1 MIAIFKGEDMI
12 IEIANDAIIKTW
24 GKGKNIIGKSL
35 LSIMPEIIEQGF
47 AEILAD
53 VYKTGILF
61 MLMKH
66 QLA

>member
-1 MIAIFKGEDMI
+1 MLLSNLGQRKKYHWKI
-12 IEIANDAIIKTW
+12 
-24 GKGKNIIGKSL
+24 L

>member
-1 MIAIFKGEDMI
+1 LPFFKEDMI

-47 AEILAD
+47 ANLSRC
-53 VYKTGILF
+53 L
-61 MLMKH
+61 
-66 QLA
+66 

>member
-1 MIAIFKGEDMI
+1 MI